1 MPAAQLAAPWVLPS
15 RSPVVELEKRATAHP
30 AIEARRLPGLVPYA
44 EAWELQRE
52 MVQLRKNGEIRDT
65 LLLLEHPPV
74 YTVGRAARDAS
85 NLGAGE
91 EYLRSLGA
99 EVFWSDRGGDA
110 TFHGPGQLVG
120 YPILLLRDRDTHG
133 YLRRL
138 EGVIIRV
145 LQDYGIEGWPHPEY
159 TGVWVG
165 EKKITAIGV
174 KFSSGWITSHGFALN
189 VSTDL
194 SWFDRITPCGIRGYG
209 VTSLEREL
217 GGEVQMSEVEQR
229 VLDRFRDVF
238 G

>member
-1 MPAAQLAAPWVLPS
+1 M
-15 RSPVVELEKRATAHP
+15 ELERQAPPRP
-30 AIEARRLPGLVPYA
+30 AIEVRRLPGLVPYA
-44 EAWELQRE
+44 KAWELQRE
-52 MVQLRKNGEIRDT
+52 LVRLRKSGEIPDT
-65 LLLLEHPPV
+65 LVLLEHPPV

-138 EGVIIRV
+138 EEVIIRV
-145 LQDYGIEGWPHPEY
+145 LRDYGLEGWHHPEY

-165 EKKITAIGV
+165 EKKISAIGV

-189 VSTDL
+189 VGTDL
-194 SWFDRITPCGIRGYG
+194 TWFDRITPCGIRGYG
-209 VTSLEREL
+209 ITSLEREL
-217 GGEVQMSEVEQR
+217 GHEVPMAEVER
-229 VLDRFRDVF
+229 KIVERFRDVF
-238 G
+238 S

>member
-1 MPAAQLAAPWVLPS
+1 MTAQS
-15 RSPVVELEKRATAHP
+15 TVEV
-30 AIEARRLPGLVPYA
+30 RRLPGLTAYA

-52 MVQLRKNGEIRDT
+52 LARLRKKDDVPDT
-65 LLLLEHPPV
+65 FLLCEHPPV
-74 YTVGRAARDAS
+74 FTVGRAARDAS

-120 YPILLLRDRDTHG
+120 YPILRLKIRDTHA
-133 YLRRL
+133 YLRGLEEVIVRVLAEYGL
-138 EGVIIRV
+138 EG
-145 LQDYGIEGWPHPEY
+145 WHHPEY

-165 EKKITAIGV
+165 EKKVAAIGV
-174 KFSSGWITSHGFALN
+174 KFSSGWISSHGFALN

-194 SWFDRITPCGIRGYG
+194 SWFDHITPCGIQEFG
-209 VTSLEREL
+209 VTSLEKEL
-217 GGEVQMSEVEQR
+217 GHEIPMAEVEEKVVR
-229 VLDRFRDVF
+229 RFVESF

>member
-1 MPAAQLAAPWVLPS
+1 MD
-15 RSPVVELEKRATAHP
+15 LEKRAPARP
-30 AIEARRLPGLVPYA
+30 AIEVRRLPGLVPYA
-44 EAWELQRE
+44 RAWDLQRE
-52 MVQLRKNGEIRDT
+52 LVRRRKSGEVPDT
-65 LLLLEHPPV
+65 LVLLEHPPV

-85 NLGAGE
+85 NLGVGE

-99 EVFWSDRGGDA
+99 EVYWSDRGGDA

-120 YPILLLRDRDTHG
+120 YPILHLKDRDTHG

-138 EGVIIRV
+138 EDVVIRV
-145 LQDYGIEGWPHPEY
+145 LRDYGLEGWHHPAY

-165 EKKITAIGV
+165 DRKIAAIGV

-194 SWFDRITPCGIRGYG
+194 SWFDRITPCGIREYG

-217 GGEVQMSEVEQR
+217 DRRVPMADVEPK
-229 VLDRFRDVF
+229 VVARFHETF

>member
-1 MPAAQLAAPWVLPS
+1 
-15 RSPVVELEKRATAHP
+15 VELEKQTP
-30 AIEARRLPGLVPYA
+30 ASLIDVRRLPGLVPYA
-44 EAWELQRE
+44 EAWDLQKEL
-52 MVQLRKNGEIRDT
+52 VKLRKRDETPDT

-74 YTVGRAARDAS
+74 FTVGRAARDAS

-91 EYLRSLGA
+91 AYLRSLGA
-99 EVFWSDRGGDA
+99 EVYWSDRGGDA

-120 YPILLLRDRDTHG
+120 YPILRLRDRDTHG

-138 EGVIIRV
+138 EGVVIGA
-145 LQDYGIEGWPHPEY
+145 LGDYGLEGWHHPEY

-165 EKKITAIGV
+165 ERKISAIGV

-194 SWFDRITPCGIRGYG
+194 SWFDRITPCGIREYG
-209 VTSLEREL
+209 VTSLQREL
-217 GGEVQMSEVEQR
+217 GCEVPMADVEQK
-229 VLDRFRDVF
+229 VVERFREKF